1 MADTGQDTDRV
12 QFELVS
18 PTRLVL
24 SEAVDMVVVPGAEGD
39 FGVLPGHTPLIA
51 TVRPGVIDIHQD
63 GEITKRL
70 FVEGGFAE
78 AAPERCT
85 VLTKSAQPVEEM
97 DSQAASQRMEVATK
111 ALEDLTGDEGR
122 ESAEAELIA
131 AQAMADAAG

>member
-97 DSQAASQRMEVATK
+97 DSQAASQRMEAATK